1 LINYD
6 CFSIITKSGVLRK
19 GAEHQFCKKYAEE
32 VAGGRSFCIW
42 KNRLKCLGLFFQP
55 FLRQIIKKIMTKFIK
70 DGIMIK
76 ERNSKNEL
84 KKQKNEVINYEKR
97 KGICRQQTATDF

>member
-1 LINYD
+1 
-6 CFSIITKSGVLRK
+6 
-19 GAEHQFCKKYAEE
+19 
-32 VAGGRSFCIW
+32 
-42 KNRLKCLGLFFQP
+42 
-55 FLRQIIKKIMTKFIK
+55 MTKFIK

>member
-1 LINYD
+1 MEKSLKMPGLI
-6 CFSIITKSGVLRK
+6 FST
-19 GAEHQFCKKYAEE
+19 
-32 VAGGRSFCIW
+32 
-42 KNRLKCLGLFFQP
+42 FFTTNNQ
-55 FLRQIIKKIMTKFIK
+55 KIMTKFIK

>member
-1 LINYD
+1 MEKSLKMPGLI
-6 CFSIITKSGVLRK
+6 FLT
-19 GAEHQFCKKYAEE
+19 
-32 VAGGRSFCIW
+32 
-42 KNRLKCLGLFFQP
+42 

-70 DGIMIK
+70 DGIMIT
-76 ERNSKNEL
+76 ERNFKKEL